1 MEKFILKKPVTYE
14 TKKHEAFD
22 LSGLEDLSGED
33 YASLLKQAEN
43 IDGMDMVP
51 EKSLTFA
58 YLTAAK
64 VTGLP
69 FDLFKMLGAKDAA
82 RLRYQIGSFFSLR
95 GLDHTATLL
104 LKKSAISLSIILH
117 ADFFRLWTMP
127 LSDFLELMVQTEEV
141 LSEIGE
147 E

>member
-64 VTGLP
+64 VTDLP
-69 FDLFKMLGAKDAA
+69 FDLFKTLSAKDAA
-82 RLRYQIGSFFSLR
+82 RLRYQIGSFF
-95 GLDHTATLL
+95 
-104 LKKSAISLSIILH
+104 
-117 ADFFRLWTMP
+117 
-127 LSDFLELMVQTEEV
+127 
-141 LSEIGE
+141 LSED
-147 E
+147 

>member
-1 MEKFILKKPVTYE
+1 MKKFILKKPVTYE

-82 RLRYQIGSFFSLR
+82 QLRYTIGNFFFSQRIRPYRRLV
-95 GLDHTATLL
+95 AQ
-104 LKKSAISLSIILH
+104 KKIYHQPFYHSA
-117 ADFFRLWTMP
+117 R
-127 LSDFLELMVQTEEV
+127 
-141 LSEIGE
+141 
-147 E
+147 

>member
-1 MEKFILKKPVTYE
+1 MEVFTLKKMVTFEGEKYA
-14 TKKHEAFD
+14 TFD

-69 FDLFKMLGAKDAA
+69 FDLFKTLSAKDAA
-82 RLRYQIGSFFSLR
+82 QLRYTIGNFF
-95 GLDHTATLL
+95 
-104 LKKSAISLSIILH
+104 
-117 ADFFRLWTMP
+117 
-127 LSDFLELMVQTEEV
+127 
-141 LSEIGE
+141 LSED
-147 E
+147 

>member
-1 MEKFILKKPVTYE
+1 MEVFTLKKMVTFEGEKYA
-14 TKKHEAFD
+14 TFD

-69 FDLFKMLGAKDAA
+69 FDLFQTLSAKDAA
-82 RLRYQIGSFFSLR
+82 RLRYQIGSFF
-95 GLDHTATLL
+95 
-104 LKKSAISLSIILH
+104 
-117 ADFFRLWTMP
+117 
-127 LSDFLELMVQTEEV
+127 
-141 LSEIGE
+141 LSED
-147 E
+147 

>member
-1 MEKFILKKPVTYE
+1 MEKFILKKPVIYE

-22 LSGLEDLSGED
+22 LSGLEDLSGEE

-82 RLRYQIGSFFSLR
+82 QLRYTIGNFFSQRIRPYRRLVAQKIC
-95 GLDHTATLL
+95 HQPFYH
-104 LKKSAISLSIILH
+104 SA
-117 ADFFRLWTMP
+117 R
-127 LSDFLELMVQTEEV
+127 
-141 LSEIGE
+141 
-147 E
+147 